1 MAKINVLSKHI
12 AELIAAG
19 EVVERPASVVKEL
32 MENSIDAG
40 ATAITLE
47 IKNGGVTYIRITDNG
62 CGIEREDVPK
72 AFLSH
77 ATSKISDESDLNSI
91 FTLGFRGE
99 ALASI
104 AAVSRTEILTKSEN
118 EESGTA
124 YAVSGGVQTKYV
136 PAGCPNGT
144 TIIVRD
150 LFYNTPA
157 RMKFLKRDVSEA
169 NAVADVVDK
178 IALSHPEISIR
189 FIREGKQAL
198 ITPGDSRLKSAIYS
212 VFGRVFADS
221 LVEVNYELDG
231 VRVEGY
237 TCKPHAARPSR
248 SMQFFYLNKRFI
260 KSRSCMASMENA
272 YKNSIMVGKFP
283 SCVLNITIP
292 PQTVD
297 VNVHPAKT
305 EVRFSDERRVSSA
318 VYYAVKSAIE
328 QLDTAPSI
336 DLSKLNKLT
345 EKARPETVQ
354 LTMAEIEAKSAV
366 KQAEVSAKPKA
377 KPEEF
382 WNSMTSKQFQS
393 AVSAPSKGN
402 IYAQTSDEPD
412 LLSSFRKK
420 QTENREKPVVQPS
433 AVLNEADSFSSTRE
447 KNTKT
452 EDTAVKATN
461 AETAKPVER
470 AAPVSAE
477 KTAIAVTAVRESV
490 PAQSLPLSRKVEIKE
505 ERSNEAPPKPLRLL
519 GEAFKTYII
528 CEYDNKVCLIDKHA
542 AHERIIYN
550 KMKKNAEDN
559 VSSQVLLTPVTVT
572 LSKSEYDIVLSNRL
586 VFRKAGYLVEDFGD
600 GVVIVREC
608 PMLISGDDIEDTVI
622 EIASY
627 LSENRLNTEPEK
639 IDRIYHTAAC
649 KAAIKAGYKNS
660 TAEMKVLAEQV
671 LYDDEVRYCP
681 HGRPVLIELS
691 KYELEKQFGRIQ

>member
-1 MAKINVLSKHI
+1 MAKINILSQHI

-40 ATAITLE
+40 ATSITLE

-62 CGIEREDVPK
+62 CGIEKSDVPN
-72 AFLSH
+72 AFISH
-77 ATSKISDESDLNSI
+77 ATSKICSEDDLNSI

-104 AAVSRTEILTKSEN
+104 AAVSRTEMLTKSAN
-118 EESGTA
+118 EDSGTS
-124 YAVSGGVQTKYV
+124 YAISGGVQQRYES
-136 PAGCPNGT
+136 AGCPNGT

-157 RMKFLKRDVSEA
+157 RMKFLKKDVSEA
-169 NAVADVVDK
+169 NAVAEVVDR

-198 ITPGDSRLKSAIYS
+198 ITPGDSRMISAIYS
-212 VFGRVFADS
+212 VFGKAFADS
-221 LVEVNYELDG
+221 LLPVDYELDG
-231 VRVEGY
+231 IRVEGY
-237 TCKPHAARPSR
+237 TCKPHASRPSR
-248 SMQFFYLNKRFI
+248 AMQYFYLNKRYI
-260 KSRSCMASMENA
+260 KSRSCIGSMENA

-283 SCVLNITIP
+283 SCVLNITVP
-292 PQTVD
+292 PHTVD

-328 QLDTAPSI
+328 ELDKAPEM

-345 EKARPETVQ
+345 QKAMPEAVQ
-354 LTMAEIEAKSAV
+354 LTMHEVTKPAETPVPTVKHQVAQPSQSAV
-366 KQAEVSAKPKA
+366 EFTKQTVKIEPKA
-377 KPEEF
+377 KNFTKNSPRDF
-382 WNSMTSKQFQS
+382 WNKMTSTEYKTAVAQPEVENPFMKQQ
-393 AVSAPSKGN
+393 
-402 IYAQTSDEPD
+402 DEPD
-412 LLSSFRKK
+412 LVSSFKK
-420 QTENREKPVVQPS
+420 KPIAKPS
-433 AVLNEADSFSSTRE
+433 EAVSQHPIRQEAVKEPEADIPQ
-447 KNTKT
+447 
-452 EDTAVKATN
+452 
-461 AETAKPVER
+461 AKPVQMHVEKE
-470 AAPVSAE
+470 APSVKAEPSAQNE
-477 KTAIAVTAVRESV
+477 VQIKAV
-490 PAQSLPLSRKVEIKE
+490 KE
-505 ERSNEAPPKPLRLL
+505 NELPPKPLRLL

-528 CEYDNKVCLIDKHA
+528 CEYDGRLCLIDKHA

-550 KMKKNAEDN
+550 KMRQNAREN
-559 VSSQVLLTPVTVT
+559 RASQVLLAPVTVT
-572 LSKSEYDIVLSNRL
+572 LSKNEYDTVISNL
-586 VFRKAGYLVEDFGD
+586 DVFQKAGYLVEDFGT

-608 PMLISGDDIEDTVI
+608 PMLISADEIEDTVV
-622 EIASY
+622 EIAAY
-627 LSENRLNTEPEK
+627 LSESRTNTEPEK

-671 LYDDEVRYCP
+671 LYDEQVRYCP
-681 HGRPVLIELS
+681 HGRPVLIELT

>member
-1 MAKINVLSKHI
+1 MAKINVLPKHI

-40 ATAITLE
+40 ATTITLE
-47 IKNGGVTYIRITDNG
+47 IRNGGVRYIRITDNG
-62 CGIEREDVPK
+62 CGIDHDDVPK

-77 ATSKISDESDLNSI
+77 ATSKIKDENDLNSI

-104 AAVSRTEILTKSEN
+104 AAVSKTEILTKTAEAAL
-118 EESGTA
+118 GTS
-124 YAVSGGVQTKYV
+124 YAVEGGVQTRYDE
-136 PAGCPNGT
+136 AGCPNGT
-144 TIIVRD
+144 TIVVRD

-157 RMKFLKRDVSEA
+157 RMKFLKKDVSEA
-169 NAVADVVDK
+169 NAVADIVDK
-178 IALSHPEISIR
+178 IALSHPEVSVR

-198 ITPGDSRLKSAIYS
+198 ITPGDGKLLSTIYS
-212 VFGRVFADS
+212 VFGRTFAES
-221 LVEVNYELDG
+221 LLEVDYKLDG
-231 VRVEGY
+231 VEVKGFV
-237 TCKPHAARPSR
+237 CKPMSSRPSR
-248 SMQFFYLNKRFI
+248 AMQYFFLGGRFI
-260 KSRSCMASMENA
+260 KSRACVGAMENA

-283 SCVLNITIP
+283 SCVLNINVRP
-292 PQTVD
+292 DTVD

-318 VYYAVKSAIE
+318 VYFAVKSALE
-328 QLDTAPSI
+328 SFDTMPEV
-336 DLSKLNKLT
+336 DLSARNKVMQR
-345 EKARPETVQ
+345 AVPEAVQ
-354 LTMAEIEAKSAV
+354 LNMLDDTPAV
-366 KQAEVSAKPKA
+366 KADFSSSPFAKKEQKPVSQPAEPKKDFWQSMPAKDFSKA
-377 KPEEF
+377 AQEKPERLPKKAEE
-382 WNSMTSKQFQS
+382 
-393 AVSAPSKGN
+393 
-402 IYAQTSDEPD
+402 DEPD
-412 LLSSFRKK
+412 LVSGFVKAQKQKSQEISERNKELVSTAKQPVKADRKSFVKEDEEPSLR
-420 QTENREKPVVQPS
+420 S
-433 AVLNEADSFSSTRE
+433 AVNEPAAISEE
-447 KNTKT
+447 KEALQN
-452 EDTAVKATN
+452 
-461 AETAKPVER
+461 KPISEQ
-470 AAPVSAE
+470 
-477 KTAIAVTAVRESV
+477 KK
-490 PAQSLPLSRKVEIKE
+490 L
-505 ERSNEAPPKPLRLL
+505 PPKPLRLL

-528 CEYDNKVCLIDKHA
+528 CEYDNKVVLIDKHA

-550 KMKKNAEDN
+550 KMKQNAEN
-559 VSSQVLLTPVTVT
+559 NISSQVLLTPVKVT
-572 LSKSEYDIVLSNRL
+572 LSKVEYNIITQNLE
-586 VFRKAGYLVEDFGD
+586 VFSKAGYLIEDFEG

-627 LSENRLNTEPEK
+627 LAENRINVESEK
-639 IDRIYHTAAC
+639 IDRIHHTAAC